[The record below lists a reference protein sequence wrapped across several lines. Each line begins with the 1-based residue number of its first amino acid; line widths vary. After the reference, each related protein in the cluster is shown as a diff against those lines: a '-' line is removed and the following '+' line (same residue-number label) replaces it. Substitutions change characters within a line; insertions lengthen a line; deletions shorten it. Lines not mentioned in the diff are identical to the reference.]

1 MENKKT
7 YNQIK
12 NETFNI
18 EKAINRLQWRF
29 KNENVKVGE
38 SKILINEM
46 DIKAVEFLIQWVNN
60 QKKETLKENLLFAK
74 LYSYAFNNELNFYRN
89 PKFASNKIQ
98 NVLKKDIQEL
108 YNEVHINL
116 NNIELMNYIEGLGVT
131 CKHPYLRTEEESK
144 SNLSLFKMNN
154 KEIVIKIFGTWTIQ
168 NVYKSLNNS
177 ITELIN
183 KYK

>member
-29 KNENVKVGE
+29 KNENVKIGE

-46 DIKAVEFLIQWVNN
+46 DIKAVEFLIEWVNN
-60 QKKETLKENLLFAK
+60 QKKETLKENELFAK
-74 LYSYAFNNELNFYRN
+74 IYAYTFNNELSFYRN
-89 PKFASNKIQ
+89 PKFANNKIQ
-98 NVLKKDIQEL
+98 NVLKKDVQEL
-108 YNEVHINL
+108 YNDVHQNL
-116 NNIELMNYIEGLGVT
+116 NNIELMEYIDGIGISN
-131 CKHPYLRTEEESK
+131 KHPALRTEEESESDLK
-144 SNLSLFKMNN
+144 LFKIHN
-154 KEIVIKIFGTWTIQ
+154 KEITIKVFGTWTIE

-177 ITELIN
+177 ISELIN